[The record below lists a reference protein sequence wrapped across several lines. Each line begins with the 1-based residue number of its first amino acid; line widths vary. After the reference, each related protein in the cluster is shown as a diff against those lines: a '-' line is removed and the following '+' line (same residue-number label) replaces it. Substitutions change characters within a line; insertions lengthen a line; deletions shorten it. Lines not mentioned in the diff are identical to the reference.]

1 MAIATIGSRLTYTI
15 VVQNTGTLP
24 AQNVTFTDPIPAGT
38 TFVPNS
44 VTVDGVA
51 TAGNPATGIPISNIP
66 AGGSVTITFQV
77 DVTSVPTP
85 PVASNV
91 ASFGYEFQ
99 PAPNAPTI
107 TRTTTSNIVNTDIFT
122 ANVALTKA
130 VDKTI
135 ATIGDTITYTITA
148 TNQATLAANNV
159 IITDTPPAGTSF
171 VPGSVT
177 VNGTSTTDN
186 PATGI
191 NVGTIAANG
200 NATITFQVQVNTLP
214 TPNPIPNSAT
224 SSFQYNPP
232 NQPPIN
238 RNSTSNIVETQINA
252 TIINPTKSANQQIV
266 NIGDIITYTIT
277 VPNNGNIS
285 ATNVS
290 ITDPIPTGTTF
301 IPNSVTVNGT
311 AQSGVTPTNIPLGTI
326 PAGQTTTVTFQVQ
339 VTSLPANGTI
349 TNEAN
354 VTFTSQPNPAEPQQP
369 LR

>member
-91 ASFGYEFQ
+91 ASFGYTFQ

-107 TRTTTSNIVNTDIFT
+107 SRTTTSNIVNTDIFT
-122 ANVALTKA
+122 ANVALVKT

-135 ATIGDTITYTITA
+135 AAIGDTITYTVTA
-148 TNQATLAANNV
+148 TNQAPLAANNV
-159 IITDTPPAGTSF
+159 IITDIPPAGTTF

-191 NVGTIAANG
+191 NIGTIAANG
-200 NATITFQVQVNTLP
+200 NATITFQVQVNSLP
-214 TPNPIPNSAT
+214 VQNPIRNSAS

-232 NQPPIN
+232 GQPPIN
-238 RNSTSNIVETQINA
+238 RTSTSNIVETLINA
-252 TIINPTKSANQQIV
+252 AIINPSKTANQQIV

-277 VPNNGNIS
+277 IPNNGNIS

-290 ITDPIPTGTTF
+290 ITDPILQVLLLF
-301 IPNSVTVNGT
+301 LT
-311 AQSGVTPTNIPLGTI
+311 ALQLM
-326 PAGQTTTVTFQVQ
+326 A
-339 VTSLPANGTI
+339 LYKLA
-349 TNEAN
+349 
-354 VTFTSQPNPAEPQQP
+354 
-369 LR
+369 